1 MAERDWKLG
10 DVAWGWPDD
19 VDRMGTGPSCGYR
32 YAPVWQCSGQ
42 LGYHVARI
50 YLDEGD
56 EDMASDA
63 RLIVA
68 APALLA
74 ACKALHNCLS
84 DWMEIADEEDR
95 RDGDMEAIKLSVA
108 AIAKAEGRV
117 E

>member
-32 YAPVWQCSGQ
+32 YAPVWQCDGQ
-42 LGYHVARI
+42 LGYHVARV

-74 ACKALHNCLS
+74 ALKEVA
-84 DWMEIADEEDR
+84 EECEYRLRKGEDSGDR
-95 RDGDMEAIKLSVA
+95 HTLKLCRA
-108 AIAKAEGRV
+108 AISKAEGKG

>member
-56 EDMASDA
+56 EGMASDA

-74 ACKALHNCLS
+74 ALKEVAEDCEARLRKGKDSGDLHTLRLC
-84 DWMEIADEEDR
+84 R
-95 RDGDMEAIKLSVA
+95 A
-108 AIAKAEGRV
+108 AIAQAEGSV
-117 E
+117 P